1 MFKKLRTVIYHV
13 KDLAAAKAWYKN
25 ITGVDPYFDEPF
37 YVGFDIGGFELGL
50 DPVFTDVKKGNQS
63 VAYWTVVDIRS
74 TLKKIEEQGASVIQR
89 LREVGGGIWV
99 VVLEDPFGNAFGLI
113 EET

>member
-13 KDLAAAKAWYKN
+13 KDLPAAKAWYMN
-25 ITGVDPYFDEPF
+25 VTGVNPYFDEPL

-50 DPVFTDVKKGNQS
+50 DPDFTGVEAGSQS
-63 VAYWTVVDIRS
+63 VAYWTVVDIKS
-74 TLKKIEEQGASVIQR
+74 TLQKIEELGAKVTQP

-99 VVLEDPFGNAFGLI
+99 AVLEDPFGNSFGLI